1 MSKMN
6 PFINVP
12 RVCSSQ
18 EILGFSFRRA
28 SKVNPR
34 IGRSA
39 LGKVHRVRVTEATRL
54 DTASSIMCDQLK
66 GIVKGFPSL
75 DSVEPL
81 YKEIADVIIGLDK
94 MKEAL
99 GALDGNRQVIRDLSR
114 DYIRRIG
121 SAASANEAIG
131 LRRAAYGRLSS
142 IIKKASTRLD
152 VLADARDKLR
162 KIVSIDTDKPTVVVA
177 GAPNVGKSSI
187 VRIISSAKPEVADY
201 PFTTR
206 SLVIGHLFLG
216 KIRIQVI
223 DTPGLLDRP
232 VSKRNPLELQA
243 IAALRYL
250 ARMIIFIFDPS
261 EICGYTLGT
270 QVNVYNEL
278 RGLFKEIPFLI
289 AINKIDILTREQ
301 IAKMKELVP
310 GDNIMVETS
319 ALTREGVD
327 RLISEIP
334 KTLSLPQTRRTT
346 LKHMPKSGVSA

>member
-1 MSKMN
+1 MN

-12 RVCSSQ
+12 RVSSSQ
-18 EILGFSFRRA
+18 EILDFSFRRA

-54 DTASSIMCDQLK
+54 DTASSIMYDQLK
-66 GIVKGFPSL
+66 SIVKGFPSL

-81 YKEIADVIIGLDK
+81 YKEIADVVVGLDK

-114 DYIRRIG
+114 DYIRRIR
-121 SAASANEAIG
+121 SATSANEAIG

-142 IIKKASTRLD
+142 IIKKAGARLE

-187 VRIISSAKPEVADY
+187 VRMISSAKPEVADY
-201 PFTTR
+201 PFTTK
-206 SLVIGHLFLG
+206 SLVIGHLSLG
-216 KIRIQVI
+216 KRRIQVI

-232 VSKRNPLELQA
+232 ISERNPLELQA

-250 ARMIIFIFDPS
+250 AKMIIFLFDPS
-261 EICGYTLGT
+261 EICGYTLET
-270 QVNVYNEL
+270 QVKVYNEL
-278 RGLFKEIPFLI
+278 KDLFKDIPFLI
-289 AINKIDILTREQ
+289 VINKIDILTGEQ
-301 IAKMKELVP
+301 LAKVKELVP
-310 GDNIMVETS
+310 SNNIILETS
-319 ALTREGVD
+319 AITREGVD
-327 RLISEIP
+327 KLTDEIP
-334 KTLSLPQTRRTT
+334 KTLSLPQARRTT
-346 LKHMPKSGVSA
+346 LKHLPKSGDSAE